1 MSVIDQIVGE
11 FKYMETD
18 DTTLM
23 INEGG
28 NSVDLFQSAETDDLF
43 SSFVKSWQ
51 DPEKRKEYETLKE
64 TLSAQYSTD
73 PAKFVGYIE
82 ESSDMFKDIIAAA
95 NETGADPNFLYN
107 VAMQEGLAEK
117 LSAIQEANVL
127 SDGSY
132 PPTPIYESDRSIH
145 SFTGIG
151 LDVLFL
157 EQDEAV
163 RREYLDSPIKPS
175 EKIWAG
181 EFMYNP
187 DDSTPYG
194 DQPIERTYGDFTLQD
209 TLFHGDPKPRVT
221 MTGLNQELMMAQQV
235 ESWYSPSTGEKG
247 LQSPAANITSKD
259 ALRGI
264 GATIRLNQDYM
275 KHYFKK
281 EGLDFNELS
290 SELKDFWTYA
300 SINAGAGT
308 TSKLLQ
314 TYGSDPYSNPKFRT
328 ELTKQQQVAD
338 EKEFLSLFPGYEGKD
353 TGEASSL
360 AVWMENVIRV
370 TGGTQLTELYSPF
383 SK

>member
-1 MSVIDQIVGE
+1 MSVIDQIIDV
-11 FKYMETD
+11 FKGMESD
-18 DTTLM
+18 SNTLM
-23 INEGG
+23 VNEGG

-64 TLSAQYSTD
+64 ELSAQYLTD

-95 NETGADPNFLYN
+95 NETGADPDFLYN

-117 LSAIQEANVL
+117 IYAIQGANTYTA
-127 SDGSY
+127 GEY
-132 PPTPIYESDRSIH
+132 PPAPIYESDRPIH
-145 SFTGIG
+145 SFSGIG

-175 EKIWAG
+175 EKIWSG
-181 EFMYNP
+181 EAMYNP
-187 DDSTPYG
+187 KNGDQYQ
-194 DQPIERTYGDFTLQD
+194 DQPIERTYGEFTLQD

-247 LQSPAANITSKD
+247 LQFPSAKITSKD

-328 ELTKQQQVAD
+328 ELSKQQKIVD
-338 EKEFLSLFPGYEGKD
+338 EKELLSLFSGYEGKD
-353 TGEASSL
+353 TGETSSL